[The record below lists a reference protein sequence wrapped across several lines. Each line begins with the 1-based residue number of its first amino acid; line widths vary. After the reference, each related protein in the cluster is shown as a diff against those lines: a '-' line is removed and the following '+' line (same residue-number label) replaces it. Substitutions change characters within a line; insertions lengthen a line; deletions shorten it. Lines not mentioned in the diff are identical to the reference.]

1 MSPPPVSR
9 FLECALYVADLD
21 SAVAFY
27 ERVFGLAVMFRDP
40 RMAALDV
47 PGRQALL
54 LFRAGASVQ
63 PSEAPFGLIPGH
75 GAEGPQ
81 HLCFA
86 IDADA
91 IPSWEAHFAALGIA
105 VESRVTWG
113 GGGTSLY
120 VRDPDGHSLEVATPG
135 LWRNDPLT
143 V

>member
-1 MSPPPVSR
+1 MNPPSVSR

-21 SAVAFY
+21 CAQVFY
-27 ERVFGLAVMFRDP
+27 ERVFGFAVMFRDP

-54 LFRAGASVQ
+54 LFRIGASDL
-63 PSEAPFGLIPGH
+63 PSETPFGIVPGH
-75 GAEGPQ
+75 GARGVQ

-86 IDADA
+86 IPPEG
-91 IPSWEAHFAALGIA
+91 IPDWEAHLAGLAIPI
-105 VESRVTWG
+105 ESRVHWA

-120 VRDPDGHSLEVATPG
+120 FRDPDGHSLEVATPG
-135 LWRNDPLT
+135 LWRNDPLE

>member
-1 MSPPPVSR
+1 MSPPSVSR

-21 SAVAFY
+21 RAQLFY
-27 ERVFGLAVMFRDP
+27 ERIFGFAVMFRDP

-54 LFRAGASVQ
+54 LFRAGETAAPNES
-63 PSEAPFGLIPGH
+63 PFGLVPGH
-75 GAEGPQ
+75 GADGPQ

-86 IDADA
+86 IPTDALPA
-91 IPSWEAHFAALGIA
+91 WEAHLAALGIP

-113 GGGTSLY
+113 GGGRSLY
-120 VRDPDGHSLEVATPG
+120 FRDPDGHSLEVATPG
-135 LWRNDPLT
+135 LWRNDPLE